1 MNKFRTQYVILSII
15 FCLVI
20 FYSTV
25 FSQRIPQPE
34 GLFYYHPAASVYGDE
49 AAWINPSILGWYRAS
64 SYQFIT
70 DYNNQSYG
78 KSWGTVVARQNFAI
92 ATRHI
97 DNPDGRD
104 FNEYVLSAG
113 LALGDPLTAGLSY
126 RYFKDGPDN
135 YNKRHYWNISF
146 TTRQGGPL
154 TLAALFSNLN
164 RGRVNGDRTETEM
177 RYSLAYRPI
186 NDKYTFA
193 VDALFS
199 TGQKFKDAE
208 FIYHLSVNPLKGIFV
223 DGFLTSEKDFQ
234 VGVRLN
240 FLKYFTG
247 WKSNYNKHGDHSYTS
262 TYIGSTSIR
271 QQSII
276 SEKKRGLTMR
286 ISGSPGENPPNPVI
300 GNSETPFALYILNI
314 YRAADD
320 PTIKELVLSLNGLSL
335 GFGQAQELREALKY
349 FRQNGKQIYCH
360 LTHPNNIGY
369 YAASAANKI
378 FIPPVSQLEL
388 VGLRA
393 ELTYYAG
400 TLGKLGIKVDM
411 LRIGKYKSGA
421 EPFTQSAPSEETGE
435 STNRILDDIYDQFV
449 TAIAEGRNISPD
461 SVINTINNGP
471 FTSAE
476 ALDYNL
482 VDGLSYQDNLFENI
496 LNPIP
501 RISFNNYLKDTLIND
516 GWPRKPVIAL
526 VVAEGEITENNGSAN
541 PLSRDEN
548 LTPRS
553 MARSFDYVKNIP
565 EVKGIVYRINSP
577 GGMALAGEE
586 IHHSVQKASQQKP
599 LIISMSNVAASGGYY
614 IAMPGQKLFAN
625 QGTITGSIGIYGGKA
640 DLSGLYDKIDLG
652 NELYTRGKYA
662 GMLSTTRPFTDFERQ
677 KYFDQLMAFYKHFLT
692 LVVDN
697 RGLKTDS
704 VDNLSQ
710 GKIWTGRE
718 AVANGLI
725 DEIGGVKQAID
736 YTAEL
741 AGLKDYRV
749 EIYPKKRP
757 FIILPK
763 KGLFGSIL
771 NIFSGDDN
779 PIESTVSTI
788 IKIDNGD
795 IYTRMP
801 YDIDIE

>member
-1 MNKFRTQYVILSII
+1 MNKHRTKRVILLII
-15 FCLVI
+15 FFTVI
-20 FYSTV
+20 FSSTV
-25 FSQRIPQPE
+25 LSQRIPQPE
-34 GLFYYHPAASVYGDE
+34 GLFYYQPAASVYGDE

-64 SYQFIT
+64 SYQIIA
-70 DYNNQSYG
+70 DYSNQSYA

-104 FNEYVLSAG
+104 FNEYVISSG
-113 LALGDPLTAGLSY
+113 LALGNQLAAGLSY
-126 RYFKDGPDN
+126 RYFKDGPEN
-135 YNKRHYWNISF
+135 YNKRHYWNLSF

-164 RGRVNGDRTETEM
+164 SGKINGERTETEM
-177 RYSLAYRPI
+177 RYSLAYRPV
-186 NDKYTFA
+186 NNKYTFA
-193 VDALFS
+193 VDALLS
-199 TGQKFKDAE
+199 TGQSFKDAE
-208 FIYHLSVNPLKGIFV
+208 FIYHLSVNPLRGIFV
-223 DGFLTSEKDFQ
+223 DAFLTSEKDFQ
-234 VGVRLN
+234 VGLRLN

-247 WKSNYNKHGDHSYTS
+247 WKSSYNKHGDHSYTS
-262 TYIGSTSIR
+262 SYIGSTSIR

-276 SEKKRGLTMR
+276 AEKRRGLTMK
-286 ISGSPGENPPNPVI
+286 ISGHPGENPPDPVI
-300 GNSETPFALYILNI
+300 GNSEIPFALYILNI
-314 YRAADD
+314 YRAAED

-349 FRQNGKQIYCH
+349 FRNNGKQIYCH

-369 YAASAANKI
+369 YAASAADKI

-388 VGLRA
+388 VGLKA

-400 TLGKLGIKVDM
+400 SLDKLGIKVDM

-421 EPFTQSAPSEETGE
+421 EPFTQSAPSDETRE

-449 TAIAEGRNISPD
+449 TAIAEGRKLSPD
-461 SVINTINNGP
+461 SVINTIDNGP
-471 FTSAE
+471 FTPVE
-476 ALDYNL
+476 ALEYNL

-501 RISFNNYLKDTLIND
+501 RISFNNYIKDTLIND

-526 VVAEGEITENNGSAN
+526 VVAEGEITENKGSAN
-541 PLSRDEN
+541 PLSQDEN
-548 LTPRS
+548 LTPNY
-553 MARSFDYVKNIP
+553 MARTFNYVENNSEI
-565 EVKGIVYRINSP
+565 KGIVYRINSP
-577 GGMALAGEE
+577 GGMALAGDE
-586 IHHSVQKASQQKP
+586 IHHSVKEASHYKP

-625 QGTITGSIGIYGGKA
+625 PGTITGSIGIYGGKA

-662 GMLSTTRPFTDFERQ
+662 GMLSTIRPFTDFERE
-677 KYFDQLMAFYKHFLT
+677 KYFKHLMAFYKHFLT
-692 LVVDN
+692 LVVEN

-710 GKIWTGRE
+710 GRVWTGKE
-718 AVANGLI
+718 AAANGLI
-725 DEIGGVKQAID
+725 DELGGVKQAID
-736 YTAEL
+736 YTADL
-741 AGLKDYRV
+741 IGLKDYRV

-757 FIILPK
+757 FILLPK
-763 KGLFGSIL
+763 KGLIASIF

-779 PIESTVSTI
+779 PIESTVSTV
-788 IKIDNGD
+788 IKIDDGD
-795 IYTRMP
+795 IFARMP
-801 YDIDIE
+801 YDIEIE